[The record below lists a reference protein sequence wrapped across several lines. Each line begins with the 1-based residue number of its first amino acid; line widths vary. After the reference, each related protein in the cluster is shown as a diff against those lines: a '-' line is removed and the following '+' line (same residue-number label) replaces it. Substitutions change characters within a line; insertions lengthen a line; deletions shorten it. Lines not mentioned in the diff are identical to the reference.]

1 MTDLHLNAGA
11 YVVGALSP
19 SEIDSFENHLSDCPD
34 CTKEVARMRDV
45 TAQLSA
51 AVATVPPPRLR
62 SSILARIAET
72 PQDGAHVPLAR
83 RDVAATAGVRLTS
96 VPSDATSP
104 SETPSLEAQVAATNA
119 LPSANGARR
128 QSNIVP
134 IRRSWASRGSA
145 LVAAAAVLG
154 AVGFG
159 SWAIQSRDG
168 AIQSRDAAQQDA
180 QVASQQ
186 ADRLT
191 QVLAATDLQTT
202 SATFADG
209 GAGTVVRSSSE
220 GMAMLIASDVPAL
233 PEGQVYEAWTIDGA
247 PVPAGTF
254 STDQGKAALTLPATA
269 LGARSIAVTVEP
281 AGGSDHPTSDPVFSV
296 DLATA

>member
-11 YVVGALSP
+11 YVVGALTP
-19 SEIDSFENHLSDCPD
+19 SESDSFEEHLSDCPD

-51 AVATVPPPRLR
+51 AVATVPPPQLR

-72 PQDGAHVPLAR
+72 PQDGARVPLAR

-104 SETPSLEAQVAATNA
+104 SETPSPEAHVAATNA
-119 LPSANGARR
+119 LPSSNGAR
-128 QSNIVP
+128 QPSNVVP

-159 SWAIQSRDG
+159 GWAIQSRE
-168 AIQSRDAAQQDA
+168 AAQQDA

-220 GMAMLIASDVPAL
+220 GIAMLIASDLPAL
-233 PEGQVYEAWTIDGA
+233 TEGQVYAAWTIDGA

-254 STDQGKAALTLPATA
+254 STDQGKAALALPSTA